1 MSQLQLLRLCN
12 VYWRQLNALPL
23 QLPLAL
29 EHTTQ
34 RKQAL
39 VALTDLLTGAAGKST
54 LDAQVLQQALL
65 CLTAREVVQL
75 LDWQEVAKAPRNAL
89 W

>member
-1 MSQLQLLRLCN
+1 M
-12 VYWRQLNALPL
+12 
-23 QLPLAL
+23 PLAL

-39 VALTDLLTGAAGKST
+39 HALTDLLTGPAGKNT
-54 LDAQVLQQALL
+54 LEPQYLQQALL
-65 CLTAREVVQL
+65 CLTAREVVHL
-75 LDWQEVAKAPRNAL
+75 LDWPEVVKAPKTAS

>member
-1 MSQLQLLRLCN
+1 M
-12 VYWRQLNALPL
+12 

-29 EHTTQ
+29 EHTVQ

-39 VALTDLLTGAAGKST
+39 QALTDLLTGPAGKSK
-54 LDAQVLQQALL
+54 LDPQYLQQALL
-65 CLTAREVVQL
+65 CLAAREVVHL
-75 LDWQEVAKAPRNAL
+75 LDWPEVDKAPKNAS

>member
-1 MSQLQLLRLCN
+1 MGRLS
-12 VYWRQLNALPL
+12 L

-29 EHTTQ
+29 EHTSQ

-39 VALTDLLTGAAGKST
+39 LALTDLLTGPASKNT
-54 LDAQVLQQALL
+54 LEPQYLQQALL
-65 CLTAREVVQL
+65 CLTAREVIQL
-75 LDWQEVAKAPRNAL
+75 LDWPEVVKAPKNAS

>member
-1 MSQLQLLRLCN
+1 M
-12 VYWRQLNALPL
+12 
-23 QLPLAL
+23 PLAL

-39 VALTDLLTGAAGKST
+39 QALTDLLTGHVVKNT
-54 LDAQVLQQALL
+54 LEPQYLQQALL
-65 CLTAREVVQL
+65 CLTAREVVHL
-75 LDWQEVAKAPRNAL
+75 LDWPEVVKAPKNAS

>member
-1 MSQLQLLRLCN
+1 ML
-12 VYWRQLNALPL
+12 AL

-39 VALTDLLTGAAGKST
+39 QALTDLLTELAGKKT
-54 LDAQVLQQALL
+54 LEPQYLQQALL
-65 CLTAREVVQL
+65 CLTAREVVHL
-75 LDWQEVAKAPRNAL
+75 LDWPEVVKAPKNAP